1 MYKRQG
7 LPTMFFFAKPRKLAE
22 VGRAF
27 ALASASI
34 LAPNRT
40 AASIAVM
47 QLADVASGGAVDV
60 AA

>member
-1 MYKRQG
+1 
-7 LPTMFFFAKPRKLAE
+7 LPTLFFFAKPRKLAE